1 MGPVGLHNIGQT
13 CCLNS
18 LIQVLIMNVGLTK
31 ILKRMT
37 VPRGA
42 EEQRRNV
49 PFQLLLLLEKMQD
62 SRQKA
67 VQPME
72 LAYCL
77 QKYNIPMFVQHDA
90 AQLYLTVWNLIKD
103 QITDVDLVSPRT
115 GARRGRGRRASPA
128 GAPVPWPAWRGEGAG
143 RLEGSSRRLRLVATV
158 TRALGSRA
166 APLPFLELRMVAPAA
181 ANGPARPSPSPLQVA
196 RLQAL
201 YTIRVKET
209 FVCLECTTEHV
220 RNSSMLTLPLS
231 LFDMDSKPLK
241 TLEDALHCFFQP
253 RELSGRDKCF
263 CENCGRKTCWKQVL
277 KLSRLPQTLTL
288 HLMRFSIK
296 NLRTEKVCHS
306 LYFPQSLDLNPLL
319 ETEEEPCAAE
329 GQPGGRYELFAVI
342 AHMGLADFGHYCAYV
357 WSAADGKW
365 FCFNDSN
372 VCWVSWEDIQCT
384 YGNHSFRWRETA
396 YLLVYMMAES

>member
-103 QITDVDLVSPRT
+103 QITDVDL
-115 GARRGRGRRASPA
+115 
-128 GAPVPWPAWRGEGAG
+128 
-143 RLEGSSRRLRLVATV
+143 
-158 TRALGSRA
+158 
-166 APLPFLELRMVAPAA
+166 
-181 ANGPARPSPSPLQVA
+181 VA

-357 WSAADGKW
+357 RSAADGKW

-372 VCWVSWEDIQCT
+372 VCWVRNIIQNCLLPWIRHLLQALSLGLEGPSRPRRT
-384 YGNHSFRWRETA
+384 VVCSLGGEGLLWVWRPSSAWRPHLVCSPATLHEA
-396 YLLVYMMAES
+396 QYLGCWGSRL

>member
-18 LIQVLIMNVGLTK
+18 LIQVLVMNMGLTK

-37 VPRGA
+37 LPRGA
-42 EEQRRNV
+42 EEQRRSV

-103 QITDVDLVSPRT
+103 QITDVDLV
-115 GARRGRGRRASPA
+115 
-128 GAPVPWPAWRGEGAG
+128 
-143 RLEGSSRRLRLVATV
+143 
-158 TRALGSRA
+158 
-166 APLPFLELRMVAPAA
+166 
-181 ANGPARPSPSPLQVA
+181 A

-201 YTIRVKET
+201 YTIRMKEF
-209 FVCLECTTEHV
+209 FVCLDCSTESV
-220 RNSSMLTLPLS
+220 RSSSLLTLPLS
-231 LFDMDSKPLK
+231 LFDMNSKPLE

-253 RELSGRDKCF
+253 RVLSSRDKCF

-277 KLSRLPQTLTL
+277 KLTHLPQTLAI

-296 NLRTEKVCHS
+296 NLRTKKVCHS
-306 LYFPQSLDLNPLL
+306 LYFPQSLDLSQLL

-329 GQPGGRYELFAVI
+329 EQPRGRYELFAVI
-342 AHMGLADFGHYCAYV
+342 AHVGVADFGHYCAYIRNSV
-357 WSAADGKW
+357 DGSW

-372 VCWVSWEDIQCT
+372 VCWVSWEDVQCT
-384 YGNHSFRWRETA
+384 YGNHNYRWQETA
-396 YLLVYMMAES
+396 YLLFYMKAESPSTYPTPSET